1 MWYVYGMATSYSL
14 DLRQRVWNAWQKGE
28 GSQREL
34 ARRFAV
40 SLSFVRDLSRRFR
53 ASGSIAAKPRG
64 GGRPPLAGTAALARV
79 QALVAARNDATNDE
93 YHQGLLAEG
102 YSWSRATVGRVLLR
116 LRLTSKKKT
125 LGDDER
131 GSERVQALRA
141 AFPGKLA
148 GVAARDLVFVDE
160 SGVNVAMTRLYARSP
175 RGTRAYG
182 TAPRNWGENVSILSA
197 LSLEGP
203 LATMYLRG
211 ATDGAVFLTY
221 LKEVL
226 VPKLWQ
232 GAVVIMDNL
241 RAHKVKGVE
250 ELIQAAGA
258 RVVYLPPYS
267 PDFNPIELA
276 WSQLKNHLRKV
287 AARTTEALGQAIGEG
302 LARISPSNARGYFTH
317 RGYCG

>member
-1 MWYVYGMATSYSL
+1 MWYVYSMAASYSL

-53 ASGSIAAKPRG
+53 ASGSVAPQPHG
-64 GGRPPLAGTAALARV
+64 GGRPPLADAAALERV

-93 YHQGLLAEG
+93 YHQSLLAEG

-116 LRLTSKKKT
+116 LRLTSKKT

-131 GSERVQALRA
+131 ESERVQALRA
-141 AFPGKLA
+141 AFPEKLA
-148 GVAARDLVFVDE
+148 GVAARDLIFVDE
-160 SGVNVAMTRLYARSP
+160 SGVNVAMTRLYARSL

-197 LSLEGP
+197 LCLEGP
-203 LATMYLRG
+203 LATMYIRG

-226 VPKLWQ
+226 VPKLWR

-267 PDFNPIELA
+267 PDFSPIELA
-276 WSQLKNHLRKV
+276 LSQLKNHLRKA
-287 AARTTEALGQAIGEG
+287 AARTTEALGQAISEG
-302 LARISPSNARGYFTH
+302 LARISPSNARGHFTH
-317 RGYCG
+317 RDYCS